1 MTNRNHKFSK
11 GQTKKENNKANVI
24 REERR
29 EGVYGNVIAIVISGL
44 AFLVSCLSLA
54 ATIYFSYKEYEYKLD
69 PEVAAATEIG
79 AEAYETG
86 GKYVSHV
93 YSDGIKIQILN
104 KNNLEKAYLIYSDS
118 RVEKLDI
125 NDVEDALETKLNENI
140 KMNKYDLQIGEISYQ
155 YCFLYLE
162 GLDGGNEL
170 TLIYAKSGDGEF
182 EFNEATGIKVWGLA
196 NSNKDDPKYE
206 GERIM
211 AEQYLKIMEESAA
224 YIL

>member
-1 MTNRNHKFSK
+1 MTNKNHKFSK
-11 GQTKKENNKANVI
+11 GQTKENNGTNKINEKRGKGMGGIISMYVSVLGAVVSIVSVI
-24 REERR
+24 
-29 EGVYGNVIAIVISGL
+29 
-44 AFLVSCLSLA
+44 F
-54 ATIYFSYKEYEYKLD
+54 TIYFANKEYKYKLD
-69 PEVAAATEIG
+69 PEVTAATEIG
-79 AEAYETG
+79 AEAYEIG
-86 GKYVSHV
+86 GQYVSHV

-104 KNNLEKAYLIYSDS
+104 KNNLEKAYLIYSDN
-118 RVEKLDI
+118 RVERLNI
-125 NDVEDALETKLNENI
+125 NEVEDALETKLNEYI
-140 KMNKYDLQIGEISYQ
+140 KMNKYDLQIGEMSYQ

-182 EFNEATGIKVWGLA
+182 KFDEAAGIKVWGLA

-211 AEQYLKIMEESAA
+211 AEKYLKIMEESSA

>member
-1 MTNRNHKFSK
+1 MTNKNHNF
-11 GQTKKENNKANVI
+11 NNKQKKKTTSKNSGI
-24 REERR
+24 REEGRGR
-29 EGVYGNVIAIVISGL
+29 MGGSISTY
-44 AFLVSCLSLA
+44 VSILGAVVSVVSTIF
-54 ATIYFSYKEYEYKLD
+54 TIYFSNKEYKYKLD
-69 PEVAAATEIG
+69 PEVTAATEIG
-79 AEAYETG
+79 AEAYEIG

-104 KNNLEKAYLIYSDS
+104 KNNLEKAYLVYSDN
-118 RVEKLDI
+118 RVERLNI
-125 NDVEDALETKLNENI
+125 NEVEDVLETKLNEYI

-182 EFNEATGIKVWGLA
+182 KFDEAAGIKVWGLA

>member
-1 MTNRNHKFSK
+1 MTNKNHNF
-11 GQTKKENNKANVI
+11 NNKQKKKTTSKNSGI
-24 REERR
+24 REEGRGR
-29 EGVYGNVIAIVISGL
+29 MGGSISTY
-44 AFLVSCLSLA
+44 VSILGAVVSVVSTIF
-54 ATIYFSYKEYEYKLD
+54 TIYFSNKEYKYKLD
-69 PEVAAATEIG
+69 PEVTAATEIG
-79 AEAYETG
+79 AEAYEIG

-104 KNNLEKAYLIYSDS
+104 KNNLEKAYLVYSDN
-118 RVEKLDI
+118 RVERLNI
-125 NDVEDALETKLNENI
+125 NEVEDVLETKLNEYI

-182 EFNEATGIKVWGLA
+182 KFDEATGIKVWGLA

>member
-1 MTNRNHKFSK
+1 MTNKNHKLSK
-11 GQTKKENNKANVI
+11 GQTKKENNKTNVI
-24 REERR
+24 RDERR
-29 EGVYGNVIAIVISGL
+29 ERMYGNVIAVVISGL
-44 AFLVSCLSLA
+44 ALLVSCLSLA
-54 ATIYFSYKEYEYKLD
+54 TAIYFSNKEYKYKLD
-69 PEVAAATEIG
+69 PEVTAATEIG
-79 AEAYETG
+79 AEAYEIG

-104 KNNLEKAYLIYSDS
+104 KNNLEKAYLVYSDN
-118 RVEKLDI
+118 RVERLNI
-125 NDVEDALETKLNENI
+125 NEVEDVLETKLNEYI

-182 EFNEATGIKVWGLA
+182 KFDEAAGIKVWGLA